1 LIISVD
7 KTHLSVFS
15 GNKKAWPAYMTI
27 GNLAKDVRR
36 SPNSGAQVL
45 VGYLPVSDLDGL
57 YSTDDKAR
65 IGRWALYHRS
75 MRAIFEPLKD
85 AGKTG
90 TEMLCP
96 DGYMRLIFPI
106 LAAVVAD
113 YEEQVL
119 IASVKNNRCPKC
131 LASLHELGECTVSP
145 MRDPLKTAAL
155 FEHVANH
162 PGGVPDAFVEQG
174 LRHAYQPFWTD
185 LPHCDI
191 FQSFTPDLLHQLHK
205 GVIKDY
211 IIKWCQQLAS
221 EEEVDER
228 IKLNPPHPL
237 ARHFA
242 KGLSAL
248 SQWTGKESKDI
259 ERVLLGSLSGSVQPD
274 AIKCVKSALD
284 FVYLASYR
292 SHTDTTLAQ
301 MDAALQT
308 FHATKDIFVRA
319 GLRSDFNIPK
329 VHSMIH
335 YTPSIRLFGSADGYN
350 TETSER
356 LHIDMTKDA
365 YRASNRR
372 DFLIQMTVYLQR
384 REAVRK
390 FAAWRT
396 WMTAPP
402 IQHRPR
408 SEDNDAVNEEEEV
421 IDIPAIRSLSNALS
435 NASPAAPSGATSSP
449 APARRFL
456 IAKAPSRPNQLLQN
470 IMLEHASPHLTRDL
484 EDYLC
489 LRHRGMIGSVT
500 PFHRINT
507 FSRIRIPLPP
517 APALGFGASVKRI
530 MDSVRAQPSQPVSGR
545 RQARPP
551 IFDTVLARCRDP
563 NSATLGTP
571 LEGVHGF
578 FCNLI
583 ML

>member
-1 LIISVD
+1 MAAPLIVSVD
-7 KTHLSVFS
+7 KTHLLVFS

-27 GNLAKDVRR
+27 GNLAKDIRC

-45 VGYLPVSDLDGL
+45 VGYLPVLDLDGL
-57 YSTDDKAR
+57 YSTDDKAC
-65 IGRWALYHRS
+65 IGCWALYHRS
-75 MRAIFEPLKD
+75 MCAIFEPLKD

-96 DGYMRLIFPI
+96 DGYMWSIFPI

-113 YEEQVL
+113 YKEQVL
-119 IASVKNNRCPKC
+119 IALVKNNQCPKC
-131 LASLHELGECTVSP
+131 LASLHKLGECTVSP
-145 MRDPLKTAAL
+145 MHNPLKTAAL
-155 FEHVANH
+155 FEHIANH

-174 LRHAYQPFWTD
+174 LRHTYQPFWTD
-185 LPHCDI
+185 LPHCNI

-221 EEEVDER
+221 EEEVDEC

-237 ARHFA
+237 AQHFA

-259 ERVLLGSLSGSVQPD
+259 KCVLLGSLSGSVQPD
-274 AIKCVKSALD
+274 TIKCVKSGLD
-284 FVYLASYR
+284 FVYLASYC
-292 SHTDTTLAQ
+292 SHTDRTLAQ

-308 FHATKDIFVRA
+308 FHATKDIFAQA
-319 GLRSDFNIPK
+319 GLRLDFNIPK

-350 TETSER
+350 TETLEC

-372 DFLIQMTVYLQR
+372 NFLIQMIVYLQR
-384 REAVRK
+384 HEAVHK

-402 IQHRPR
+402 IQHCPR

-421 IDIPAIRSLSNALS
+421 FDIPAIQSLSNALS
-435 NASPAAPSGATSSP
+435 NASPATPSGVTSSP
-449 APARRFL
+449 ALACCFL

-470 IMLEHASPHLTRDL
+470 IMLEHASPHLMHDL

-489 LRHRGMIGSVT
+489 LCH
-500 PFHRINT
+500 
-507 FSRIRIPLPP
+507 
-517 APALGFGASVKRI
+517 
-530 MDSVRAQPSQPVSGR
+530 
-545 RQARPP
+545 
-551 IFDTVLARCRDP
+551 
-563 NSATLGTP
+563 
-571 LEGVHGF
+571 
-578 FCNLI
+578 
-583 ML
+583 